1 MATYMRILANLMPDL
16 RLLLFL
22 KSYRIVIWICG
33 TKALYGTRHEE
44 GIEKEVFHG
53 LFDDI

>member
-1 MATYMRILANLMPDL
+1 MRIIADNMPDL

-22 KSYRIVIWICG
+22 KSYRIGMWICD
-33 TKALYGTRHEE
+33 TAALCGTRYGA
-44 GIEKEVFHG
+44 GIVKEVFHG